1 MKQTESYIRENLKKT
16 VRVCRKDEGSLIGL
30 PKPYTVP
37 CISGKFQEMYYW
49 DTYFTNQG
57 LICSGCIGQAKN
69 NVDNMLYLVRRY
81 GKMPNGNRT
90 YYLNRSQP
98 PFLSEMVREI
108 YEQTKDRQW
117 LEEAVCALER
127 EYAFWQT
134 ERNSG
139 TGLNRYGG
147 NPIDE
152 KTLCEEVLSFCSRT
166 GRAMPTGQE
175 ELARCGRDMY
185 AVAESGWDCSSRFRA
200 GADLYNA
207 LDLNS
212 LLFLLEANM
221 EYFTCRLG
229 RAEAAEEW
237 AVRKKKRQTR
247 MNRLLW
253 NSRRGFYS
261 DYLYEQEEVSELF
274 SAAAF
279 YPLFAGLCD
288 EKRAEQTVESLAL
301 IEQPYGVAGCE
312 NRKQEGKSSDS
323 LQWDYPNGWACL
335 QYIVAVGLKK
345 YGYGEAAL
353 RIAEKFIDVVD
364 DNFKRTGNLWE
375 KYNVVTGRVSV
386 TREYATPPMMGWT
399 AGIYLSFLDMLRD
412 A

>member
-1 MKQTESYIRENLKKT
+1 MKRTEDYIRENWEKT
-16 VRVCRKDEGSLIGL
+16 IRVCQRDEGSLIGL
-30 PKPYTVP
+30 PEPYTVP

-49 DTYFTNQG
+49 DTYFTNLG
-57 LICSGCIGQAKN
+57 LMRSGYFGQAKN
-69 NVDNMLYLVRRY
+69 NVDNMLYLVQRY

-108 YEQTKDRQW
+108 YMQTKDRHW
-117 LEEAVCALER
+117 LEEAVSALER
-127 EYAFWQT
+127 EYHFWQT
-134 ERNSG
+134 ERNTR

-147 NPIDE
+147 EPLDE
-152 KTLCEEVLSFCSRT
+152 KTLYDEVGRFCSRT
-166 GRAMPTGQE
+166 GRPMPTEPE
-175 ELARCGRDMY
+175 EVARCGRDMY
-185 AVAESGWDCSSRFRA
+185 AVAESGWDCSSRFRQ
-200 GADLYNA
+200 GADSYNA

-212 LLFLLEANM
+212 LLFLLESNM
-221 EYFTCRLG
+221 EYYACELG
-229 RAEAAEEW
+229 RTGETEEW
-237 AVRKKKRQTR
+237 GVRKKGRREK

-253 NSRRGFYS
+253 NPKRGFYC
-261 DYLYEQEEVSELF
+261 DYLYEQGKLSELC

-288 EKRAEQTVESLAL
+288 EKRAERTAENLFL

-312 NRKQEGKSSDS
+312 NRQQDAESAGQ

-335 QYIVAVGLKK
+335 QYIVAVGLKN
-345 YGYGEAAL
+345 YGYEEAAL
-353 RIAEKFIDVVD
+353 RIAEKFVTVVD
-364 DNFKRTGNLWE
+364 NNFEKTGKLWE
-375 KYNVVTGRVSV
+375 KYNVVTGEVSV

-399 AGIYLSFLDMLRD
+399 AGIYLFFADMLRD